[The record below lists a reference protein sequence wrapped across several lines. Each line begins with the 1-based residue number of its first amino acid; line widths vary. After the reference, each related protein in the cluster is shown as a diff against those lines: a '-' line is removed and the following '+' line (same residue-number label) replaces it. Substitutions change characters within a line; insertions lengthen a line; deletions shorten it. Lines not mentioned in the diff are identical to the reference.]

1 MAKEQKRG
9 NKEVRK
15 PKQVKAPAGAAGQTP
30 AKGSLF
36 PPAAAPKKKR

>member
-15 PKQVKAPAGAAGQTP
+15 PKQTKPPAGAAGQSP

-36 PPAAAPKKKR
+36 PPQSTPKKKG